1 MKKIL
6 FTVFILSIFGLLV
19 NVVYA
24 EDSAFPSNQTVGIAN
39 NDNSAEAG
47 TNVIK
52 ISNRNLSSNL
62 PFVLQQKYKVCID
75 KCSRAH
81 SSCMN
86 KVGGNPSAIN
96 NCDEQRWRCTLSC
109 DDKYYGSSPIDSFD
123 RF

>member
-24 EDSAFPSNQTVGIAN
+24 EDSAFSSNPTVGTAN

-47 TNVIK
+47 TNLIQ
-52 ISNRNLSSNL
+52 ISNRNLNSDL
-62 PFVLQQKYKVCID
+62 PFVVQQNHKACID

-86 KVGGNPSAIN
+86 RVGGSPSAVN

-109 DDKYYGSSPIDSFD
+109 DDKYYRSNPFDSFD
-123 RF
+123 RY

>member
-24 EDSAFPSNQTVGIAN
+24 EDSAPPSNQTVGIAN

-47 TNVIK
+47 TNLIK
-52 ISNRNLSSNL
+52 ISNRDFNPDL
-62 PFVLQQKYKVCID
+62 PFVVQQDHRACID
-75 KCSRAH
+75 KCSQSH

-109 DDKYYGSSPIDSFD
+109 DDKYYRSIPIDLFD
-123 RF
+123 RY

>member
-6 FTVFILSIFGLLV
+6 FTVFILIIFGLLV

-24 EDSAFPSNQTVGIAN
+24 ENSASSSSQTVGIAN
-39 NDNSAEAG
+39 HDNSAEAG

-52 ISNRNLSSNL
+52 ISNRNLNSNL
-62 PFVLQQKYKVCID
+62 PFVVQQDHKACID

-86 KVGGNPSAIN
+86 KVGGNPTAVN
-96 NCDEQRWRCTLSC
+96 NCDEHRWRCTLSC
-109 DDKYYGSSPIDSFD
+109 DDKYYGSYFFDSFD

>member
-6 FTVFILSIFGLLV
+6 FTIFILIIFGLLV

-24 EDSAFPSNQTVGIAN
+24 ENSASSSSQTVGIAN

-52 ISNRNLSSNL
+52 ISNRNLNSNL
-62 PFVLQQKYKVCID
+62 PFVVQQEHKACID

-86 KVGGNPSAIN
+86 KVGGNPTAVNS
-96 NCDEQRWRCTLSC
+96 CDEHRWRCTLSC
-109 DDKYYGSSPIDSFD
+109 DDKYYGSYSFDSFD

>member
-6 FTVFILSIFGLLV
+6 FTVFILIIFGLLV

-24 EDSAFPSNQTVGIAN
+24 ENSASSSSQTVGIAN

-52 ISNRNLSSNL
+52 ISNRNLNSNL
-62 PFVLQQKYKVCID
+62 PFVVQQDHKACID

-109 DDKYYGSSPIDSFD
+109 DDKYYGSYSFGSFD